1 MTTSGSSKVID
12 IAERFKGAA
21 LILIGGVL
29 LFFAIDNYI
38 KVTNAVIGTNIR
50 IPRVLEWS
58 YDNLGLVPSVIL
70 HAIIAV
76 IIILF
81 GLRMLT
87 KGKKLAS

>member
-1 MTTSGSSKVID
+1 MTTSRPSKVID
-12 IAERFKGAA
+12 TAERVKGAA

-58 YDNLGLVPSVIL
+58 YDNLGIIPSVML
-70 HAIIAV
+70 HALIAAALIV
-76 IIILF
+76 F
-81 GLRMLT
+81 GLRMLI
-87 KGKKLAS
+87 KGKKQAS

>member
-1 MTTSGSSKVID
+1 MATSGSNKVID

-38 KVTNAVIGTNIR
+38 KVTNAIIGTHIR
-50 IPRVLEWS
+50 IPRILEWS

-70 HAIIAV
+70 HAIIAA

-81 GLRMLT
+81 GLRMLI
-87 KGKKLAS
+87 KGKKLSS

>member
-1 MTTSGSSKVID
+1 MTTSGTNKVTD

-38 KVTNAVIGTNIR
+38 KVSNAIIGTNIR
-50 IPRVLEWS
+50 VPRVLEWS
-58 YDNLGLVPSVIL
+58 YDNLGLVPSVVL
-70 HAIIAV
+70 HAIIAA

-81 GLRMLT
+81 GLRMLI

>member
-12 IAERFKGAA
+12 VAERFKGAA
-21 LILIGGVL
+21 LILVGGVL

-50 IPRVLEWS
+50 VPRILEWS

-70 HAIIAV
+70 HALIAAAL
-76 IIILF
+76 ILF
-81 GLRMLT
+81 GLRMLI
-87 KGKKLAS
+87 KGKKLPS